1 MYDDRLEISSPGT
14 LPDIVNID
22 NIKEVRY
29 SRNPKIARA
38 LTELGWVRELG
49 EGVKRIYE
57 EMNKYFLDDPIFEEK
72 NNTVT
77 LTLKNNTVMRS
88 IRRKERI
95 DSNISGQ
102 WDELDNYSKIAL
114 EIVYSQG
121 KIKTKELADTLN
133 ITRGPA
139 RKILESLVQKN
150 ILRKVS
156 TSKNDPNQ
164 YYEMIEE

>member
-1 MYDDRLEISSPGT
+1 M
-14 LPDIVNID
+14 
-22 NIKEVRY
+22 
-29 SRNPKIARA
+29 
-38 LTELGWVRELG
+38 RELG

-77 LTLKNNTVMRS
+77 LTLKNNIVMRS

-121 KIKTKELADTLN
+121 KIKTKKLADTLN

-139 RKILESLVQKN
+139 RKIESLVQKN
-150 ILRKVS
+150 LLEKYLHLKMTLISIMK
-156 TSKNDPNQ
+156 
-164 YYEMIEE
+164 MIEE